1 LVDLVLDEVLA
12 VVVVRDLARN
22 FLTFGGLN
30 VNLKDVTARL
40 SVLAFVVTGLDDE
53 LNGLAN
59 SLLLKSTGA
68 EAE

>member
-30 VNLKDVTARL
+30 VNLEDVTARL

-59 SLLLKSTGA
+59 SLLLKSTGT